1 MPNINGTGGDDDIDV
16 TDDDGT
22 LNGTPQGSPI
32 DDIRARAGND
42 TITVTNSTIANNI
55 RGNAG
60 SDQIT
65 ITDST
70 VTGMVNAGRDNDTVN
85 IQGSDVGSIRLG
97 RGDDELN
104 FIDTTVST
112 DIRGGTGTDSLNLP
126 VGTIVNDATFG
137 TFTVT
142 VGGSYSLSNGTF
154 TLPSGNTVTYTT
166 FENGTGFPCFV
177 RGTQIQT
184 TQGLRRVETLKV
196 GDLIPTSTNNS
207 QKIRWIGSRKLSPA
221 EFLTNPKLLPVRIMA
236 GALGNG
242 LPKRDLLVSR
252 QHRML
257 IRSKISER
265 MFGKFEI
272 LLPAIKLVELP
283 GIFVDTS
290 LQDIEYFHLLF
301 DQHEIIFAEAAPT
314 ESLLTG
320 QESLK
325 SLDADTRQ
333 EILAIFPEIS
343 KENYTPEPA
352 RYIPSDQRQ
361 KQLVARHL
369 KNNKPILLAL

>member
-1 MPNINGTGGDDDIDV
+1 
-16 TDDDGT
+16 
-22 LNGTPQGSPI
+22 
-32 DDIRARAGND
+32 
-42 TITVTNSTIANNI
+42 
-55 RGNAG
+55 
-60 SDQIT
+60 
-65 ITDST
+65 
-70 VTGMVNAGRDNDTVN
+70 MVNAGRDNDTVN

-207 QKIRWIGSRKLSPA
+207 QKNTL
-221 EFLTNPKLLPVRIMA
+221 
-236 GALGNG
+236 
-242 LPKRDLLVSR
+242 DR
-252 QHRML
+252 QPQ
-257 IRSKISER
+257 I
-265 MFGKFEI
+265 
-272 LLPAIKLVELP
+272 
-283 GIFVDTS
+283 
-290 LQDIEYFHLLF
+290 
-301 DQHEIIFAEAAPT
+301 
-314 ESLLTG
+314 
-320 QESLK
+320 
-325 SLDADTRQ
+325 
-333 EILAIFPEIS
+333 
-343 KENYTPEPA
+343 
-352 RYIPSDQRQ
+352 
-361 KQLVARHL
+361 VARRVPYKSKTSPRPDHGGRFGQW
-369 KNNKPILLAL
+369 AS